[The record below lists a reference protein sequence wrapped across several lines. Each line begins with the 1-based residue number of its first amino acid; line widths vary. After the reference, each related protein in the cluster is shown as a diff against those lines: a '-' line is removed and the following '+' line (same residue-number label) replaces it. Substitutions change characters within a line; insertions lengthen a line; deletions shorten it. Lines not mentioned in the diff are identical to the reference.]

1 LAIDKNFS
9 GHFLTKPM
17 SAEYILSLDQG
28 TSSSRAILF
37 DRFQQPLG
45 IEQMEFTQHYPA
57 DGWVEHNPEEV
68 WETQLK
74 VANQLL
80 TRLKISPESIAAI
93 GITNQR
99 ETTVV
104 WDRETGRPVH
114 NAIVWQDRRTADTCE
129 KLKASDFASYVMK
142 RTGLV
147 IDSYFSA
154 TKLNWILK
162 NVPGAMNLALKGRLA
177 FGTIDTWLLWKLT
190 GGKIH
195 STDVSNASRT
205 MLFNISALSWDEEIL
220 RYFGIP
226 KTILPEVKASSGIFG
241 YTEPGII
248 GGKSIPIA
256 GILGDQ
262 QAALFGQ
269 RCLEPG
275 ELKNTYG
282 TGCFML
288 MNTGD
293 TIVSTQSGL
302 LSTVAWQIG
311 DEVTYALEGSVF
323 IAGAAIKWLRDGLKI
338 IKTASE
344 TENIAT
350 SVTNSHGV
358 YVVPAFTGL
367 GAPYWDMYARGAI
380 VGISQ
385 GVTEKHL
392 IRATLES
399 LAYQTRDI
407 VGLMEENSGIALKSL
422 KADGGA
428 SANNFIMQF
437 QADILNVPVECP
449 TSTEATALGAA
460 LMAGLGVGFYSWD
473 DINAEIPG
481 KKVYRPHMSFE
492 LRSKLYKGWKKA
504 VKRAQDWAED
514 GLE

>member
-1 LAIDKNFS
+1 MAIDKNFS

-57 DGWVEHNPEEV
+57 DGWVEHNPEEI

-74 VANQLL
+74 VANLL
-80 TRLKISPESIAAI
+80 IARLKISPESIAAI

-114 NAIVWQDRRTADTCE
+114 NAIVWQDRRTADICE
-129 KLKASDFASYVMK
+129 KLKASDFADYVMK
-142 RTGLV
+142 STGLV

-205 MLFNISALSWDEEIL
+205 MLFSISTLSWDDEIL

-293 TIVSTQSGL
+293 KIVSTNSGL
-302 LSTVAWQIG
+302 LSTIAWKVG
-311 DEVTYALEGSVF
+311 EEVIYALEGSVF

-338 IKTASE
+338 IQTASE

-350 SVTNSHGV
+350 SITNSHGV

-407 VGLMEENSGIALKSL
+407 VGLMEDSSGIALKSL

>member
-1 LAIDKNFS
+1 
-9 GHFLTKPM
+9 M

-28 TSSSRAILF
+28 TSSSRAVLF

-45 IEQMEFTQHYPA
+45 IEQMEFTQLYPA
-57 DGWVEHNPEEV
+57 DGWVEHNPEEI
-68 WETQLK
+68 WETQLN

-80 TRLKISPESIAAI
+80 TRLKISPESIATI

-114 NAIVWQDRRTADTCE
+114 NAIVWQDRRTSNTCE
-129 KLKASDFASYVMK
+129 KLKASDFADYVMK
-142 RTGLV
+142 STGLV

-162 NVPGAMNLALKGRLA
+162 NVPGTMNLALKGRLA

-195 STDVSNASRT
+195 ATDVSNASRT
-205 MLFNISALSWDEEIL
+205 MLFNISTLSWDDGIL
-220 RYFGIP
+220 RYFDIP
-226 KTILPEVKASSGIFG
+226 KAILPEVKASSGVFG

-248 GGKSIPIA
+248 GNKSIPIA

-288 MNTGD
+288 MNTGNRV
-293 TIVSTQSGL
+293 VSTKSGL

-311 DEVTYALEGSVF
+311 EEVTYALEGSVF

-338 IKTASE
+338 IQTASE
-344 TENIAT
+344 TEGIAT
-350 SVTNSHGV
+350 SVTNSNGV

-385 GVTEKHL
+385 GITDKHL

-407 VGLMEENSGIALKSL
+407 VGLMEDNSGIALKGL

-437 QADILNVPVECP
+437 QADMLNVPVECP
-449 TSTEATALGAA
+449 TSTEATALGVA
-460 LMAGLGVGFYSWD
+460 LIAGLAIGFYTWD
-473 DINAEIPG
+473 DIKTKTPG
-481 KKVYRPHMSFE
+481 KKVYQPNMSLE
-492 LRSKLYKGWKKA
+492 LRTKLYKGWNRA
-504 VKRAQDWAED
+504 VMCAQNWANDE
-514 GLE
+514 LE

>member
-1 LAIDKNFS
+1 
-9 GHFLTKPM
+9 M

-57 DGWVEHNPEEV
+57 DGWVEHNPEEI

-80 TRLKISPESIAAI
+80 ARLKISPESIAAI

-114 NAIVWQDRRTADTCE
+114 NAIVWQDRRTADICE
-129 KLKASDFASYVMK
+129 KLKASDFADYVMK
-142 RTGLV
+142 STGLV

-205 MLFNISALSWDEEIL
+205 MLFNISTLSWDDEIL

-226 KTILPEVKASSGIFG
+226 RAILPEVKASSGVFG
-241 YTEPGII
+241 YTESGII
-248 GGKSIPIA
+248 GGKSIPIS

-288 MNTGD
+288 MNTGNK
-293 TIVSTQSGL
+293 IVSTDSGL
-302 LSTVAWQIG
+302 LSTIAWKLG

-338 IKTASE
+338 IQTASE
-344 TENIAT
+344 TEGIAT

-385 GVTEKHL
+385 GVTDKHL
-392 IRATLES
+392 VRATLES

-407 VGLMEENSGIALKSL
+407 VGLMEDNSGIALKSL

-449 TSTEATALGAA
+449 TSAEATALGAA
-460 LMAGLGVGFYSWD
+460 LMAGMGVGFYTWD
-473 DINAEIPG
+473 DIRTEIPG

-492 LRSKLYKGWKKA
+492 LRSKLYKGWEKA

>member
-1 LAIDKNFS
+1 MAIDINFS
-9 GHFLTKPM
+9 GHFLTKSM

-57 DGWVEHNPEEV
+57 DGWVEHNPEEI
-68 WETQLK
+68 WETQLM

-80 TRLKISPESIAAI
+80 ARLKISPESIAAI

-114 NAIVWQDRRTADTCE
+114 NAIVWQDRRTADICE
-129 KLKASDFASYVMK
+129 KLKASDFSNYVMK
-142 RTGLV
+142 STGLV

-190 GGKIH
+190 GSKIH

-205 MLFNISALSWDEEIL
+205 MLFNISTLSWDDEIL

-226 KTILPEVKASSGIFG
+226 RAILPEVKASSGVFG

-248 GGKSIPIA
+248 GGKSIPIS

-269 RCLEPG
+269 RCLDPG

-293 TIVSTQSGL
+293 RIVSTQSGL

-407 VGLMEENSGIALKSL
+407 VGLMEDNSGIALKSL

-473 DINAEIPG
+473 DIKAEIPG